1 LEYKDSGYYYDDS
14 YGDDL
19 PEDYSPA
26 DYSNNFLKNSDN
38 DVKLKKNE
46 IEDYLFNDFSNKT
59 ELDTY
64 IADLE
69 AEANDY
75 IFNFKIS
82 KNPFNGF
89 FVKQQKKTSG
99 FDTNNFKIEDFGLSI
114 NSGISE
120 FDYSNTENLYTGI
133 SAVMEDTEF
142 SKVDSSGVGTGIHT
156 DNSSSILKKYLNRKK
171 LEDDVFEILDNYEI
185 DEIFQ
190 QTENQDTLD
199 ELDST
204 DNDGDG
210 EFIEFEA
217 PQPIKVDYVDS
228 LSFFKPHQ
236 PKLDLNAI
244 AALTNQNAD
253 YYADEDDED
262 EEYDSEYEYGED
274 YENGNLYFDYN
285 ESFLEILDETEE
297 VDAIEN
303 SLTEISLITLEKDL
317 DILDG
322 INFYNNLSSVDILD
336 FTDSI
341 YITDTNYKTKLNKQI
356 VDYEKIKNSGVF
368 KSIIDIDKRSF
379 SAKRN

>member
-1 LEYKDSGYYYDDS
+1 
-14 YGDDL
+14 
-19 PEDYSPA
+19 
-26 DYSNNFLKNSDN
+26 
-38 DVKLKKNE
+38 
-46 IEDYLFNDFSNKT
+46 
-59 ELDTY
+59 
-64 IADLE
+64 
-69 AEANDY
+69 
-75 IFNFKIS
+75 
-82 KNPFNGF
+82 
-89 FVKQQKKTSG
+89 
-99 FDTNNFKIEDFGLSI
+99 
-114 NSGISE
+114 
-120 FDYSNTENLYTGI
+120 
-133 SAVMEDTEF
+133 MEDTEF